1 MATIIKAVTFPWEGV
16 PMRCRE
22 CGSVMS
28 FDADDL
34 GDMLYPMQK
43 WRASLHYGWEVRGT
57 CRVCHKPMAHFREVR
72 DE

>member
-1 MATIIKAVTFPWEGV
+1 
-16 PMRCRE
+16 
-22 CGSVMS
+22 
-28 FDADDL
+28 
-34 GDMLYPMQK
+34 MLYPMQK